1 MARRERRARHSMG
14 RRLIDSVRM
23 RFVPPIEEDANGTFN
38 LRWWQYVERE
48 REMGRRDGDAAGKTT
63 LGPAS

>member
-14 RRLIDSVRM
+14 RRLIDGVRM
-23 RFVPPIEEDANGTFN
+23 RFVPPIEEDSNGTFN

-48 REMGRRDGDAAGKTT
+48 HEMGRRDEDAAGKTT
-63 LGPAS
+63 LEPAS